1 MANFRR
7 ERNIR
12 DAYEERFP
20 AERGAPYPRGE
31 RRSFGRPDEE
41 YGRGF
46 DYDNSR
52 FYPNGAPR
60 SYHGDEQR
68 SYHGDG
74 AHFPAARREDSYYY
88 RGPRED
94 PPPGRPMEF
103 RSVGRGPSHP
113 PNVRGQGS
121 YLAPRSLTNLGPEA
135 GDDTIMQAILSL
147 DRSEDREGA
156 RRKAPFTG
164 PRERSPLRRDIPP
177 SPHSRSGSSLSSRS
191 FSPDRGK
198 SHPYPPPLKNMGG
211 LSGVPAESS
220 HQRGFAQEQVPVPV
234 PHAKD
239 RPSTF
244 VITSRDGS
252 PHSSASVSKDE
263 APLTEGPA
271 DEAPSTEES
280 TILLDDFQERRA
292 QAIAAKAHEIE
303 KVYRQDC
310 ETFGMVVKMLVSKE
324 PSLEKL
330 LQTPLRENLCDIR
343 ERCLEDLRGFISDLD
358 DAVHNQEQS
367 V

>member
-1 MANFRR
+1 MHM
-7 ERNIR
+7 
-12 DAYEERFP
+12 
-20 AERGAPYPRGE
+20 
-31 RRSFGRPDEE
+31 RSG
-41 YGRGF
+41 
-46 DYDNSR
+46 S
-52 FYPNGAPR
+52 PR

-147 DRSEDREGA
+147 DRSSEDREGA

>member
-198 SHPYPPPLKNMGG
+198 SHPYPPPLKT
-211 LSGVPAESS
+211 
-220 HQRGFAQEQVPVPV
+220 
-234 PHAKD
+234 KD